1 VSNGTGAKIISFLVD
16 ISYTFIFV
24 YSVQD
29 IEWYLVSNPNYGVWR
44 PMAENVEFNALESN
58 SNAVMAVA
66 DTVRTTLGPKGLDK
80 LLIDQAMNRHISND
94 GVTIL
99 LSLRAIHPVARM
111 IVEIAERQE
120 QLVGD
125 GTTTAVVM
133 AAEMIKEG
141 KRLVKELGV
150 HPTKVVEG
158 IEGGVK
164 EACQLLEIGAK
175 RISLNEIA
183 LEQVVKTS
191 LSSKLDGKKLS
202 LLVTSA
208 LRSVEKNAIYNGSYN
223 FDKTIMVL
231 RRTNME
237 DRVINGIVLE
247 RRRMDP
253 EMPLEVKEARV
264 MIARLDLKPVKEAWV
279 KENSKYAEI
288 LNMENDRVAKSKD
301 LVNSLIATGA
311 NVILIASSE
320 VDQVIENLLVAN
332 KVLAVRI
339 SIEEI
344 EYLSRY
350 TGATPVRMV
359 DDLKKADILGKAD
372 HIYEDED
379 NGVIYIA
386 NGSSGGMATMI
397 VSGTTK
403 ETSLERWRAAI
414 DGINAAEAA
423 LNKGVVVGGGAA
435 ELHVIEK
442 VKNLRLKGLEQVGL
456 DVVTSALESIMRQIL
471 TNAGFNGLEKVM
483 AVKASPDTFGIDI
496 DSGDPVDMWKMGVL
510 DPLLV
515 KTMALEAAGEIAKAV
530 LRIDRNLAA
539 EDLSQQALSETK
551 R

>member
-1 VSNGTGAKIISFLVD
+1 
-16 ISYTFIFV
+16 
-24 YSVQD
+24 
-29 IEWYLVSNPNYGVWR
+29 
-44 PMAENVEFNALESN
+44 
-58 SNAVMAVA
+58 
-66 DTVRTTLGPKGLDK
+66 
-80 LLIDQAMNRHISND
+80 
-94 GVTIL
+94 
-99 LSLRAIHPVARM
+99 
-111 IVEIAERQE
+111 
-120 QLVGD
+120 
-125 GTTTAVVM
+125 
-133 AAEMIKEG
+133 
-141 KRLVKELGV
+141 
-150 HPTKVVEG
+150 
-158 IEGGVK
+158 
-164 EACQLLEIGAK
+164 
-175 RISLNEIA
+175 
-183 LEQVVKTS
+183 
-191 LSSKLDGKKLS
+191 
-202 LLVTSA
+202 
-208 LRSVEKNAIYNGSYN
+208 
-223 FDKTIMVL
+223 
-231 RRTNME
+231 
-237 DRVINGIVLE
+237 
-247 RRRMDP
+247 
-253 EMPLEVKEARV
+253 
-264 MIARLDLKPVKEAWV
+264 V

-350 TGATPVRMV
+350 TGATPIRMV
-359 DDLKKADILGKAD
+359 DDLKKADILGKVD